1 MELEDWLD
9 HCTKLLSREGT
20 AGESVV
26 AENHTVTTKAFT
38 VLSFCP
44 SRGGNASP
52 GKSRTLSFG
61 HPCGATTPQLCS
73 CPVTSQHNFYI
84 ETNHTETTFSHCHKI
99 FSKQSLQQK
108 PASVSLTAADNSHEE
123 KPWKCDGNTS
133 LLWISARKLRP
144 APSFE
149 ITELQSAG
157 VLLVETSVSDTQRR
171 KHEDGAT
178 QSEKQNYL
186 ESFVFEISLEGR
198 KEENG
203 GRKENSSG
211 P

>member
-1 MELEDWLD
+1 MELEDWLARGK
-9 HCTKLLSREGT
+9 KLLSREVT

-26 AENHTVTTKAFT
+26 AENYAVASKAFT

-108 PASVSLTAADNSHEE
+108 PASGIEADNSHEE
-123 KPWKCDGNTS
+123 KPWKCNGNTS
-133 LLWISARKLRP
+133 LLWISTRKCRP

-157 VLLVETSVSDTQRR
+157 VLLVETSESDTQRR

-198 KEENG
+198 KEENW